1 MGAGWSSST
10 INDPQ
15 EDNSRIVQQY
25 SGTCS
30 VSCQNE
36 IDDVSIAIINSS
48 VGGNVEVTQSCAVNS
63 QCAFQTTQSALSDAI
78 LKAQNSSNAA
88 LRYLSIGVTTSKI
101 NSPQSISQPISESVT
116 QSCNL
121 SSTNDLDNVS
131 IFASNSQIG
140 GNVVVGQVGD
150 VRGGCALQTSMTAQE
165 LATASNNSCAQSG
178 SKKSCGGKG
187 GKGSIGKYVLYGIGA
202 IVLFMVVMLVVR
214 LVRGSGAPKAT
225 KPAPSVL
232 APPVPVPVQ
241 MNDLS
246 PAPVAASQSQY
257 RPTVATQSPP
267 SQVIVIENSVPG
279 GVTLR
284 PSSDMNVTD
293 YDALDAAGRDFV
305 GTPRNTPLR
314 SPFSSGAKNSPLR
327 PSPRN
332 FSASARS
339 PLGYSSRPPVGS
351 PSRFSPQGTQA
362 PIDDIFSS

>member
-1 MGAGWSSST
+1 MGAGWSSTT

-78 LKAQNSSNAA
+78 LKAQNSSGAA
-88 LRYLSIGVTTSKI
+88 LRYLSIGVTTSNI
-101 NSPQSISQPISESVT
+101 NSPQSISQAISESVT

-131 IFASNSQIG
+131 IFAANSQIG
-140 GNVVVGQVGD
+140 GSVVVGQVGD
-150 VRGGCALQTSMTAQE
+150 VKGGCALQTSMTAQE

-202 IVLFMVVMLVVR
+202 IVLFMVVMMVIR
-214 LVRGSGAPKAT
+214 LVRGSGTPKAT

-232 APPVPVPVQ
+232 APPVPAPTQVA
-241 MNDLS
+241 DLS
-246 PAPVAASQSQY
+246 PAPASASQSQSQY
-257 RPTVATQSPP
+257 RPTLATQSPP

-284 PSSDMNVTD
+284 PTGVTD

-305 GTPRNTPLR
+305 GTPPSSAGRGFR

-327 PSPRN
+327 PSPG
-332 FSASARS
+332 RS

-351 PSRFSPQGTQA
+351 PSRFSPRGTQA

>member
-1 MGAGWSSST
+1 MGAGWSDST

-15 EDNSRIVQQY
+15 EDNARLTQNFG
-25 SGTCS
+25 GTCS
-30 VSCQNE
+30 VLCSN
-36 IDDVSIAIINSS
+36 DLSDASIAIINSS
-48 VGGNVEVTQSCAVNS
+48 VGGNVEVTQACSANA
-63 QCAFQTTQSALSDAI
+63 QCAFSVTQSSLADAI
-78 LKAQNSSNAA
+78 LKAQNSSGAA
-88 LRYLSIGVTTSKI
+88 LRYLSIGVTTSDI
-101 NSPQSISQPISESVT
+101 NSPQSISQAISQSVT
-116 QSCNL
+116 ESCSL
-121 SSTNDLDNVS
+121 TSSNQMNDIS
-131 IFASNSQIG
+131 IFAANSQIG
-140 GNVVVGQVGD
+140 GDVVIGQVGN
-150 VRGGCALQTSMTAQE
+150 VQGGCALQTTMNAQA
-165 LATASNNSCAQSG
+165 LAQASNNSCAQTG

-232 APPVPVPVQ
+232 APPVPAPTQVA
-241 MNDLS
+241 DLS
-246 PAPVAASQSQY
+246 PVPASASQSQSQY

-284 PSSDMNVTD
+284 PTGVTD

-305 GTPRNTPLR
+305 GTPPSSAGRGFR

-327 PSPRN
+327 PSPD
-332 FSASARS
+332 RS

-351 PSRFSPQGTQA
+351 PSRFSPRGTQA